1 GEDIMKFHSV
11 ASRILLLV
19 TLFLLLGFSVVVTM
33 NALQSSAAV
42 KDAALKEVQQ
52 ISELEVQKLSQF
64 LSGPYHGALAL
75 ASTLGA

>member
-1 GEDIMKFHSV
+1 MKFHSV

-42 KDAALKEVQQ
+42 KDAALKEV
-52 ISELEVQKLSQF
+52 
-64 LSGPYHGALAL
+64 
-75 ASTLGA
+75 